1 MPLQASKF
9 SSLSRWRL
17 LDGRWVFATSNEVK
31 VLTVREP
38 QTYGCAPLETYLP
51 AVASA
56 NDTNNLLQGIIGA
69 YLSSEPPIPPSSKE
83 QYITML
89 ESNYVIVS
97 AIEEVL
103 QTAIHSASRVN
114 KTHLVSFLS
123 EIYQSEQGHSSLIES
138 DLEELGVSQVGIHA
152 ESNLAGAFAV
162 RDLLR
167 QLASSKEPQSILGVG
182 YLLETNAL
190 AINQLFLDELLRVV
204 PEAVNAISFL
214 QTHSGVGV
222 EADHVADLL
231 EFISVEP
238 VVSRLEI
245 ISACERAAQI
255 VMESAALKLSGR
267 SSASP
272 FE

>member
-69 YLSSEPPIPPSSKE
+69 YLSSEPPIPPCNKE
-83 QYITML
+83 QYIAML
-89 ESNYVIVS
+89 ASNYVIVS

-103 QTAIHSASRVN
+103 QTAIHSASREN
-114 KTHLVSFLS
+114 QTHLVSFLS
-123 EIYQSEQGHSSLIES
+123 EVYQSEQGHSSLIES
-138 DLEELGVSQVGIHA
+138 DLEALGISHA
-152 ESNLAGAFAV
+152 AAQSESNLAGACAM
-162 RDLLR
+162 RDLLL
-167 QLASSKEPQSILGVG
+167 QLASSREPQSILGVG

-190 AINQLFLDELLRVV
+190 AINQLFLDELLHVV
-204 PEAVNAISFL
+204 PDAVTAISFL

-222 EADHVADLL
+222 EVDHVADLL
-231 EFISVEP
+231 EFISLEP
-238 VVSRLEI
+238 VVRRLEI
-245 ISACERAAQI
+245 VSACERAAQI
-255 VMESAALKLSGR
+255 IMESAASNSQGR
-267 SSASP
+267 FSARS
-272 FE
+272 F

>member
-1 MPLQASKF
+1 
-9 SSLSRWRL
+9 
-17 LDGRWVFATSNEVK
+17 
-31 VLTVREP
+31 
-38 QTYGCAPLETYLP
+38 
-51 AVASA
+51 
-56 NDTNNLLQGIIGA
+56 
-69 YLSSEPPIPPSSKE
+69 
-83 QYITML
+83 ML
-89 ESNYVIVS
+89 ESNYVIVA

-123 EIYQSEQGHSSLIES
+123 EIYQSEQGHSSLIED
-138 DLEELGVSQVGIHA
+138 DLEALGVSQVGTHT
-152 ESNLAGAFAV
+152 ESNLAGAFRV

-167 QLASSKEPQSILGVG
+167 QLASSKDPQAILGVG

-204 PEAVNAISFL
+204 PEAVTAISFL

-238 VVSRLEI
+238 IVSRLEI
-245 ISACERAAQI
+245 ISACEQAAQI
-255 VMESAALKLSGR
+255 VMESAPLKLSSQ

-272 FE
+272 FG

>member
-1 MPLQASKF
+1 MPLGAEKF

-17 LDGRWVFATSNEVK
+17 LDGRWVFATSSEVK
-31 VLTVREP
+31 VLAIQEP
-38 QTYGCAPLETYLP
+38 ETLERAPLETFLP
-51 AVASA
+51 PVASA
-56 NDTNNLLQGIIGA
+56 SETDNLLQGVIGA
-69 YLSSEPPIPPSSKE
+69 YLSPEPPLPPSSKE
-83 QYITML
+83 QYIAML

-103 QTAIHSASRVN
+103 QTAIQSASLLN
-114 KTHLVSFLS
+114 KTNLVSFLS
-123 EIYQSEQGHSSLIES
+123 EIYQSEQGHSSLIET
-138 DLEELGVSQVGIHA
+138 DLEELGVSQVEIHA
-152 ESNLAGAFAV
+152 ESNLVGACAV

-167 QLASSKEPQSILGVG
+167 QLASSDEPQSILGVG

-204 PEAVNAISFL
+204 PEAATAISFL

-238 VVSRLEI
+238 VVSRLEM
-245 ISACERAAQI
+245 ISACERAALI
-255 VMESAALKLSGR
+255 IMESAALNSQGR
-267 SSASP
+267 SSAR
-272 FE
+272 FL

>member
-1 MPLQASKF
+1 MPLQANKF

-31 VLTVREP
+31 VLTIQEP
-38 QTYGCAPLETYLP
+38 KTYGCAPLETFLP
-51 AVASA
+51 SVSSA
-56 NDTNNLLQGIIGA
+56 NETNNLLQGIIAA
-69 YLSSEPPIPPSSKE
+69 YLPPEPPLPPGSKE
-83 QYITML
+83 QYIAML
-89 ESNYVIVS
+89 SSNHVIVS

-103 QTAIHSASRVN
+103 QTAIQSASFGN
-114 KTHLVSFLS
+114 QTHLVSFLS
-123 EIYQSEQGHSSLIES
+123 GIYQSEQGHSSLIES
-138 DLEELGVSQVGIHA
+138 DLEELGVRHTEIRSG
-152 ESNLAGAFAV
+152 SNLAGACAV

-167 QLASSKEPQSILGVG
+167 RLASSREPQSILGVG

-204 PEAVNAISFL
+204 PEAVTAISFL

-222 EADHVADLL
+222 EADHVAHLL
-231 EFISVEP
+231 EFISLEP

-255 VMESAALKLSGR
+255 MMESAALKSQSL
-267 SSASP
+267 SSASL
-272 FE
+272 F